1 MEYSNNSR
9 GGQTPAGGGSGTP
22 RKKKKKKISVGGII
36 GRIVLTLFTL
46 CVIGVLTI
54 AIFFKIFMT
63 YVDTTLLPS
72 LETETKEL
80 TMGLASTVYYQ
91 DSATVV

>member
-1 MEYSNNSR
+1 MDNNYNSSR

-46 CVIGVLTI
+46 CVIGVLT
-54 AIFFKIFMT
+54 
-63 YVDTTLLPS
+63 LS
-72 LETETKEL
+72 LIHI
-80 TMGLASTVYYQ
+80 
-91 DSATVV
+91 